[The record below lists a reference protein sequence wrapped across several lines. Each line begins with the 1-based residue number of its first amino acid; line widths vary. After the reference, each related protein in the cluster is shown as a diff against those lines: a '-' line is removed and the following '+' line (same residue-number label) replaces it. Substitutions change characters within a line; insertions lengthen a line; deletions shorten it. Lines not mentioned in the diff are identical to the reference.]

1 MVVLAAASTLFAA
14 TVARAQDKLLTEIVG
29 FNGAVLFMETR
40 VPALVIG
47 AIRNGETIV
56 VGFGEISDG
65 SGKEPDGQTMMR
77 IGSITK
83 AFTGQVL
90 AGLVTQGSVKLTDRL
105 QDRIG
110 WPVKVPEKNGRP
122 SG

>member
-1 MVVLAAASTLFAA
+1 MMRKTSLVVLAAAGTLFAA
-14 TVARAQDKLLTEIVG
+14 SIARAQDKLLAEIVG
-29 FNGAVLFMETR
+29 FNGAMLFLEAR

-47 AIRNGETIV
+47 AIRNGETTV
-56 VGFGEISDG
+56 AGFGEVAAG

-90 AGLVTQGSVKLTDRL
+90 AGLVT
-105 QDRIG
+105 
-110 WPVKVPEKNGRP
+110 
-122 SG
+122 